1 MKDQLD
7 SKSREALIKY
17 RLDKANQAL
26 KEADFLASS
35 DFFDAA
41 INRLYFAVYYAACAL
56 MLRDDV
62 EAYTHN
68 DIKRMLSLKF
78 ILKGELD
85 RDYGKI
91 YQILFNCY
99 QTVEYEDFTY
109 YDKESFEE
117 LQPLAKKFINEVSR
131 LV

>member
-1 MKDQLD
+1 M
-7 SKSREALIKY
+7 
-17 RLDKANQAL
+17 
-26 KEADFLASS
+26 
-35 DFFDAA
+35 
-41 INRLYFAVYYAACAL
+41 
-56 MLRDDV
+56 
-62 EAYTHN
+62 EAYTHK

>member
-56 MLRDDV
+56 MLRDEV
-62 EAYTHN
+62 EAYTHK
-68 DIKRMLSLKF
+68 DIKRMLSIKF
-78 ILKGELD
+78 ILKGELN
-85 RDYGKI
+85 REYGKI

-109 YDKESFEE
+109 YDK
-117 LQPLAKKFINEVSR
+117 
-131 LV
+131 